1 MFYWENWILQSLDFV
16 DSSIGA
22 LSKLAIFFKHGPV
35 QINKSDRWLTK
46 VIGLIDL
53 RCRWNHK
60 TFTFHRPDEASWAV
74 VFCIVRGVLGC
85 VSIITGKLDHFAV
98 LFLNDELDLILVVA
112 IFTLVN
118 PDLLLSFFVSDTWL
132 LNVYQV
138 QFWLCCLQQWR
149 CLIGG
154 WSLGPVRFLHGR
166 VGENFD
172 RVHALSVI
180 HRRQSAILADQV
192 IQQVIIVL

>member
-1 MFYWENWILQSLDFV
+1 MFYRENWILQSLDFI

-22 LSKLAIFFKHGPV
+22 LSELAIFFKHGPV
-35 QINKSDRWLTK
+35 QINEIDRWLTK
-46 VIGLIDL
+46 VIALIDR
-53 RCRWNHK
+53 RCRRNHK
-60 TFTFHRPDEASWAV
+60 TFTFHWPDEASWAV

-85 VSIITGKLDHFAV
+85 VSIITGKLDHFAI
-98 LFLNDELDLILVVA
+98 LFLNDEFDLILIVA

-118 PDLLLSFFVSDTWL
+118 LDLLLSFFVSHAWL

-138 QFWLCCLQQWR
+138 QLWLGCLQQRWG
-149 CLIGG
+149 LIGG

-180 HRRQSAILADQV
+180 HRRQSAILCDQV